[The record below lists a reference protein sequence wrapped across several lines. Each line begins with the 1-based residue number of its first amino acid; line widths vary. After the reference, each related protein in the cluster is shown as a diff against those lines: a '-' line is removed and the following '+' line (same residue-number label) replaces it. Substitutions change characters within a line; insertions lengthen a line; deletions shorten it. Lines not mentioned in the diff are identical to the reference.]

1 MNKPSLKTKLEKIE
15 FLERGR
21 ARDLLRA
28 NTSAERKQVN
38 DGYDLLIEAVNMANR

>member
-1 MNKPSLKTKLEKIE
+1 MKTKIEKIE

-21 ARDLLRA
+21 ARELLRA
-28 NTSAERKQVN
+28 TTAIKRKQIN